1 MNVLFVILSLII
13 IILIFVLYNYTLTV
27 NSLMKV
33 ANLHIRNSPVTITT
47 TPYSNN
53 YTMSCWFYLKNNA
66 GIADGTKYYIFSRM
80 GVFDFYIKSITGNMG
95 VYADIKD
102 SNNVNTNTYPL
113 LASLPVQQWSYMTI
127 SVYNNIFDFYVNGKL
142 INTMNI
148 PAFNSKTVSTNSDT
162 VVIGGSGS
170 QSYQKHN
177 SVLSNLIYSPKY
189 SSPQE
194 VYAAYMDVNKLSIMN
209 ILTTYTVDVEL
220 VKNGVVADK
229 LTIL

>member
-1 MNVLFVILSLII
+1 
-13 IILIFVLYNYTLTV
+13 
-27 NSLMKV
+27 
-33 ANLHIRNSPVTITT
+33 
-47 TPYSNN
+47 
-53 YTMSCWFYLKNNA
+53 
-66 GIADGTKYYIFSRM
+66 M